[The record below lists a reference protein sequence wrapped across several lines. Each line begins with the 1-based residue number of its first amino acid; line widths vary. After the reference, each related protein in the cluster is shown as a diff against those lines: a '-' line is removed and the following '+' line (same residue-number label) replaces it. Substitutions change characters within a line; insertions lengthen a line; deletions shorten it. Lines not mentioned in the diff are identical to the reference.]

1 MPNKMSF
8 NSMLMMV
15 ISLVFITFILPIGL
29 IYIVNIGEIEVVVP
43 FYIGENITNVTLSDT
58 GMDTV
63 ITLLTTLVPLSIAIG
78 IIIYYIKFAQN

>member
-15 ISLVFITFILPIGL
+15 ISLVFITFLLPIGL
-29 IYIVNIGEIEVVVP
+29 VYIANIGEVNVV
-43 FYIGENITNVTLSDT
+43 FNGANVTLADT

-78 IIIYYIKFAQN
+78 IIIYYIKFAQD